1 MPTQPLQ
8 FAAERTKVSP
18 GGDRVAQL
26 GTMKRLNDA
35 RILMYSHDTFGL
47 GHLRRC
53 RAIAHALVDRFKGLT
68 VLIISG
74 SQIAGAFDF
83 KARVDFVKIP
93 SVIKLYSGEYTSI
106 NKHIDIADTLAI
118 REALILET
126 AEFFDPDVFIVDK
139 EPMGLRGEVE
149 KTLVALQM
157 KGCTTVLGLRD
168 VMDSAELLEEEW
180 RKKEVM
186 EKIASL
192 YDEIWIYGPDDFW
205 DPLQGLETPKRIRN
219 KSRYTGFLQR
229 EIPSTENL
237 RVQQPLP
244 ENYILVT
251 AGGGGD
257 GADIMS
263 MVLAA
268 REHDR
273 NLVYPLVLV
282 PGPFMKTEQREE
294 IHQRARNLSDVIVID
309 FDNEL
314 ETIMDGATAVV
325 GMCGYNTF
333 CEILSFDKPALFVP
347 RTRPRKEQLIRATRA
362 NELGMTLVLD
372 TDQAIDPAKMA
383 DALHA
388 LPHQPPPS
396 ASSYDIRLDGLEKI
410 CDRIEHMQGS
420 SAAEQSAQA
429 AQAGSETRAT
439 TAASPPAQPPEEH
452 ALT

>member
-1 MPTQPLQ
+1 MMSSQPLQ
-8 FAAERTKVSP
+8 LSSRRSKVLP
-18 GGDRVAQL
+18 DTDRVAQSE
-26 GTMKRLNDA
+26 TMKRLNDA
-35 RILMYSHDTFGL
+35 RVLMYSHDTFGL

-106 NKHIDIADTLAI
+106 SNHIDIHDTLAI

-192 YDEIWIYGPDDFW
+192 YDEIWMYGPEDFW
-205 DPLQGLETPKRIRN
+205 DPLQGLDIPKRIEQKR
-219 KSRYTGFLQR
+219 RYTGFLQR
-229 EIPSTENL
+229 EIPSTEHH
-237 RVQQPLP
+237 RIQQPLP
-244 ENYILVT
+244 ANYILVT

-257 GADIMS
+257 GADLMS

-273 NLVYPLVLV
+273 NLIYPLVLI
-282 PGPFMKTEQREE
+282 PGPFMKNEQREE
-294 IHQRARNLSDVIVID
+294 IHQRANNLKDVVVID

-362 NELGMTLVLD
+362 SELGLTQVLD
-372 TDQAIDPAKMA
+372 TDNAIDPAKMA

-388 LPHQPPPS
+388 LPHMPAPSQSKYQLRMNGLQVICERIEAMQPLNRDS
-396 ASSYDIRLDGLEKI
+396 ASDAAPQPTQPAPQH
-410 CDRIEHMQGS
+410 EHIV
-420 SAAEQSAQA
+420 
-429 AQAGSETRAT
+429 
-439 TAASPPAQPPEEH
+439 P
-452 ALT
+452 